1 MLLKKLSFNGYIELV
16 PQTTV
21 KMSDC
26 PICYEQ
32 ITKES
37 GVTTLGC
44 SHSYHIKCY
53 AKWGLEN
60 NSCPCCRHQGGTN
73 ENLTDLIPEDE
84 NQTAEYD
91 DGISDIDDTIEEA
104 IQQLRPE
111 SVNMAIQRWIRAA
124 SGRWVV
130 DNPVPEL
137 QLPPHIERLHFERQL
152 NANAEP
158 FVPTELHNA
167 ATRITAVAKGFLVR
181 RRQSHEQINVAA
193 QSLMGLSH

>member
-26 PICYEQ
+26 PICYEP

-53 AKWGLEN
+53 VKWGLEN
-60 NSCPCCRHQGGTN
+60 NSCPCCRREGGTD
-73 ENLTDLIPEDE
+73 EDLTDLIPEDE
-84 NQTAEYD
+84 NQTMVYD
-91 DGISDIDDTIEEA
+91 DGITDIDETIEEA
-104 IQQLRPE
+104 IQQLRLDT
-111 SVNMAIQRWIRAA
+111 VNMAIHQWIRTA

-130 DNPVPEL
+130 DNPVPTL
-137 QLPPHIERLHFERQL
+137 QLPPRIERLHFEAQL
-152 NANAEP
+152 NASAEP
-158 FVPTELHNA
+158 FVPAIVHNA

-181 RRQSHEQINVAA
+181 RRQSHEQINIAA
-193 QSLMGLSH
+193 HSLLSLSH